1 MVQNGAKGAKFNTYS
16 GYLYNTLFG
25 QNTEA
30 AIFRKAGKFRFNQNS
45 ST

>member
-1 MVQNGAKGAKFNTYS
+1 MVQNGAKLNTYS

-30 AIFRKAGKFRFNQNS
+30 ADFRKAGKRVGTFFHPS
-45 ST
+45 K